1 MLFVGTSIIHPST
14 EGVFLLCNILDLL
27 IYSSK
32 LEEIKGISIY
42 NSISD
47 IYDKLGEIEEKME
60 DIQGDEFRK
69 SSMAE
74 LSKKLDDVVW
84 EISNINS

>member
-1 MLFVGTSIIHPST
+1 MD
-14 EGVFLLCNILDLL
+14 ELLAVLENILSELEEMN
-27 IYSSK
+27 SK

-60 DIQGDEFRK
+60 NKQRDEFRK

>member
-1 MLFVGTSIIHPST
+1 
-14 EGVFLLCNILDLL
+14 
-27 IYSSK
+27 
-32 LEEIKGISIY
+32 
-42 NSISD
+42 
-47 IYDKLGEIEEKME
+47 ME
-60 DIQGDEFRK
+60 NIQGDEFRK

>member
-1 MLFVGTSIIHPST
+1 MD
-14 EGVFLLCNILDLL
+14 ELLAVLENILSELEEMN
-27 IYSSK
+27 SK
-32 LEEIKGISIY
+32 L
-42 NSISD
+42 
-47 IYDKLGEIEEKME
+47 EEKME
-60 DIQGDEFRK
+60 DMQGDEFRK